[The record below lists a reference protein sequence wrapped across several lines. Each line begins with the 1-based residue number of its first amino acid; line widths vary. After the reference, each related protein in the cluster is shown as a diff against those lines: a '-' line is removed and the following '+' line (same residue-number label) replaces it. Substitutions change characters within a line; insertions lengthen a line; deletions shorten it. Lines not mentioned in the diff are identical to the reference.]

1 VPKRWHT
8 SATLFPRW
16 TWLWICRKSC
26 AVLDWPVPELVRAVR
41 VFLGLA
47 SFYQRFI
54 CDYATLV
61 VPLMKLTQKGG
72 FRWDEVTEGAF

>member
-1 VPKRWHT
+1 
-8 SATLFPRW
+8 
-16 TWLWICRKSC
+16 
-26 AVLDWPVPELVRAVR
+26 VLDWPVPELVRAVR